1 MPVDELAFLCGTINY
16 ELTCAM
22 SRRVPRVYTKD
33 GQVVRIVGYLG
44 TYEKEEREGAE
55 PAYVRI
61 YR

>member
-1 MPVDELAFLCGTINY
+1 
-16 ELTCAM
+16 M
-22 SRRVPRVYTKD
+22 SRRVPRVYTQG